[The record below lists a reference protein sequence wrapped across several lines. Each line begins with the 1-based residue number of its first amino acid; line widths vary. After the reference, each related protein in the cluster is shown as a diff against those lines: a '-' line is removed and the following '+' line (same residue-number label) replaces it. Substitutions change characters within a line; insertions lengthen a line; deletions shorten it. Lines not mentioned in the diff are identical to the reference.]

1 MTVIYNSFTNITKN
15 SGVYPLQ
22 DFLVLIILFIVALFI
37 ALALY
42 YYYLHLDQVF
52 DADHFVIKLRNGKV
66 ISTFQGGSTK
76 CFPLIDDI
84 VLIPT
89 QTQLT
94 DVKIVNQADEQEKC
108 FDLKAIVSWNVK
120 DPIDAFSKL
129 SWNPEES
136 NYAETIIKNMTESKL
151 KLLSE
156 DRTIDYVYSNETM
169 IVNEISAELKNF
181 FTSCSIT
188 ISSVNLTDIDRLQH
202 V

>member
-1 MTVIYNSFTNITKN
+1 M
-15 SGVYPLQ
+15 Q
-22 DFLVLIILFIVALFI
+22 DILVLIILFILVLFI

-42 YYYLHLDQVF
+42 YYYRHLERNF
-52 DADHFVIKLRNGKV
+52 DADYFVIKLRNGKV
-66 ISTFQGGSTK
+66 TSTFRGGSTK

-94 DVKIVNQADEQEKC
+94 NVEIVNQAREEEKC
-108 FDLKAIVSWNVK
+108 FDLRAVVSWNVK

-136 NYAETIIKNMTESKL
+136 NYAETIIKNMAESKL

-156 DRTIDYVYSNETM
+156 DRTIDFVSSNETM
-169 IVNEISAELKNF
+169 IVNEIITELKNF
-181 FTSCSIT
+181 FSSCSIT

-202 V
+202 A